1 MQGTHAGLPYSS
13 ATRAATSVSSGGNN
27 ARPAFTARTE
37 GVPPCAA
44 SVWQSVP
51 SISWTSTVTSAGN
64 RKMYAMEFVQRCG
77 GRSNGQA
84 RTQSVFLKCPGSV
97 VPRDGFTPASEPL
110 FKWPR
115 SKITRPIG
123 TLSGCALRVRGPA
136 HPKLHDSWC
145 DGLVVLFLIVVS
157 LWACCLG
164 RATAHSLA
172 RVMQEDVPP
181 IHARGHHIITFIMD
195 HFSRGPLVLQP
206 QSIRSRRAE
215 SASRRPYQ
223 TVLLAAVAQRR
234 RRLVQAGTCSV
245 SACELKSQ
253 VLPRIRKTWAL
264 L

>member
-1 MQGTHAGLPYSS
+1 MS
-13 ATRAATSVSSGGNN
+13 ATRSATSVSSGGND
-27 ARPAFTARTE
+27 ARPAFTARAE
-37 GVPPCAA
+37 GAPPCAA
-44 SVWQSVP
+44 NVWQSVP

-195 HFSRGPLVLQP
+195 HFSRGPLLFCNP
-206 QSIRSRRAE
+206 SRFAH
-215 SASRRPYQ
+215 
-223 TVLLAAVAQRR
+223 VAQKAHLGALIRQCCSPLSLR
-234 RRLVQAGTCSV
+234 DGVAWSRQGRVQYRLAS
-245 SACELKSQ
+245 
-253 VLPRIRKTWAL
+253 
-264 L
+264 